1 VPDPRHVLGLRGEL
15 ATARWL
21 SGHGWRLLARRWRC
35 PSGELDL
42 VLRDPDGVLVGVE
55 VKVRH
60 TTRAGGAAES
70 VDARR
75 VARLR
80 SALVDYASATGAAR
94 GAAGLRVDLVTL
106 APAGEGRWRLSRLP
120 AIDAW

>member
-1 VPDPRHVLGLRGEL
+1 
-15 ATARWL
+15 
-21 SGHGWRLLARRWRC
+21 
-35 PSGELDL
+35 
-42 VLRDPDGVLVGVE
+42 

-70 VDARR
+70 VEARR

>member
-1 VPDPRHVLGLRGEL
+1 VPDPRHALGLRGEE

-21 SGHGWRLLARRWRC
+21 SDRGWTLLARRWRC
-35 PSGELDL
+35 VSGELDL

-70 VDARR
+70 VDPRR

-80 SALVDYASATGAAR
+80 SALGDYARSTGA
-94 GAAGLRVDLVTL
+94 GSKAAGLRLDLVAL
-106 APAGEGRWRLSRLP
+106 SPAGEGRWRLSRLP
-120 AIDAW
+120 GIDAW

>member
-1 VPDPRHVLGLRGEL
+1 MPDPRHVLGQRAEAAVAAWL
-15 ATARWL
+15 AK
-21 SGHGWRLLARRWRC
+21 GGWCVLARRWRC

-42 VLRDPDGVLVGVE
+42 VVRDPAGTLVGVE
-55 VKVRH
+55 VKLRRSRR
-60 TTRAGGAAES
+60 TGEAAEA

-80 SALVDYASATGAAR
+80 AALATYARETGT
-94 GAAGLRVDLVTL
+94 GTLPVMLRIDLVSVE
-106 APAGEGRWRLSRLP
+106 PADGRWRLRRLP